1 MVDHENTMSSISCVS
16 ASFERAF
23 GFAFALILIV
33 LHVPAFIAIALIV
46 YLGDGRPILYRGE
59 RLGKDR
65 KPFTIY
71 KFRTL
76 KVGAQQ
82 IIGGRLLSH
91 EDRLT
96 IRFGDF
102 LRDTRLDELPQLFNI
117 LRGDI
122 NFIGPRPLRL
132 EVYESICRMIPGYD
146 ACFSTKPGLIG
157 CSQIFTPHSSPK
169 RLRSLID
176 RSSLKRSKVSA
187 QRLLFFLSTSFGI
200 AARIG
205 QRLLLQVR
213 HLKLMVKDRQKRS
226 LVRESPPGVDVVLD
240 SGDPGDPF
248 RRARLIDINEAVF
261 RARCADRI
269 SVEDLR
275 IHFRIQVLRR
285 PGAWRIRRRR
295 RVKSAVC
302 AGQIVETRRSA
313 EGWDHVISYKP
324 ETPLSLYVIHQY
336 FLRKSLA
343 PPFSYIRRRED
354 RAGVRALRGIEVQ
367 CPTS

>member
-1 MVDHENTMSSISCVS
+1 MIDHASDSRSCFS
-16 ASFERAF
+16 CITGFFERVF
-23 GFAFALILIV
+23 SFAFALILIV
-33 LHVPAFIAIALIV
+33 LHTPAFIAIGLIV
-46 YLGDGRPILYRGE
+46 YLGDGRPILYRGS

-96 IRFGDF
+96 IRFGEF
-102 LRDTRLDELPQLFNI
+102 LRDTRLDEMPQLFNV
-117 LRGDI
+117 LKGDI
-122 NFIGPRPLRL
+122 NFIGPRPLRK
-132 EVYESICRMIPGYD
+132 EVYENICKMIPGYD
-146 ACFSTKPGLIG
+146 ACFSIKPGLIG

-176 RSSLKRSKVSA
+176 RNSLKRSKVSA
-187 QRLLFFLSTSFGI
+187 QRFLFFVSTSL
-200 AARIG
+200 AMVARIG
-205 QRLLLQVR
+205 RRMARQVR
-213 HLKLMVKDRQKRS
+213 HLRLLLRDRQKRN
-226 LVRESPPGVDVVLD
+226 LVRESPPGVEVLIA
-240 SGDPGDPF
+240 SEEPGGGR
-248 RRARLIDINEAVF
+248 RRARLMDINEAVF
-261 RARCADRI
+261 RARCAERI

-275 IHFRIQVLRR
+275 IQFQIQVLRR

-295 RVKSAVC
+295 RIKRAVC

-343 PPFSYIRRRED
+343 PPFSYIRE
-354 RAGVRALRGIEVQ
+354 VRCR
-367 CPTS
+367 TN